1 MVGISIDLS
10 DQIRSTL
17 KTFGLRASGGAGRA
31 FEAKVSAA
39 LENRPEVAGVIEP
52 LLASWRAVRDQV
64 AALDRKLVAAA
75 RVDATCRLLMTC
87 PGVGFVVAA
96 SYTAAVEAPTYFRR
110 SRSVGAYLELT
121 PRRHQSGAIDRTA
134 GISKRG
140 DKLLRGYQF
149 EAAASLLVRV
159 QRASALKVWDADL
172 VQPLGFKGGAVAVAR
187 RSAWC
192 CTPCER
198 RARCSSHGLLAA
210 VSPCRGFY
218 PAQAVTPGCNE
229 NL

>member
-1 MVGISIDLS
+1 MVGISTDLS

-17 KTFGLRASGGAGRA
+17 KTFGLRASGGAVRA

-52 LLASWRAVRDQV
+52 LLAAWRAVRDQV

-96 SYTAAVEAPTYFRR
+96 SYTAAVKAPTYFRR

-121 PRRHQSGAIDRTA
+121 PRCHQSGAMDRTA
-134 GISKRG
+134 GVSKRG

-172 VQPLGFKGGAVAVAR
+172 VQPLGSRAVRWPWPGDRRGAARHVKDGHAVQVMGYSPPSRHVAASTRPR
-187 RSAWC
+187 R
-192 CTPCER
+192 
-198 RARCSSHGLLAA
+198 
-210 VSPCRGFY
+210 
-218 PAQAVTPGCNE
+218 
-229 NL
+229 